1 MTPVKKPD
9 RLSYE
14 AAVAGIGDCLKA
26 YTALYYQAHV
36 CGGDTVLI
44 IDGASSFGNVA
55 IQLASQWGA
64 KVYTETSDKPV
75 LYWTVFI
82 SLIWWLNKQPH
93 SGNVYLIF
101 RFMQVISTASSNEE
115 RGILENLDASI
126 GILV

>member
-1 MTPVKKPD
+1 MTICYTNITLCDCLTPVKKPD

-64 KVYTETSDKPV
+64 KVFTETSDKSV
-75 LYWTVFI
+75 LQHI
-82 SLIWWLNKQPH
+82 EQSL
-93 SGNVYLIF
+93 YL
-101 RFMQVISTASSNEE
+101 
-115 RGILENLDASI
+115 
-126 GILV
+126 